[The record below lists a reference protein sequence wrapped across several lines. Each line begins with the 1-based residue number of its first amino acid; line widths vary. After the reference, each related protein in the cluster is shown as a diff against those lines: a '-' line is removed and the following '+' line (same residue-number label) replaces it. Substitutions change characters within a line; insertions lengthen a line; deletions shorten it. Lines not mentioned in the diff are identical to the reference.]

1 MLIVIYSDVKCYTE
15 ENIEMFEFSLL
26 PSSAFSPW
34 NFSSF
39 LFFKAEEQLKL
50 LPILVS
56 TKCLEI
62 TAFEV
67 SSFLKQKRKPGVD
80 IKEEAILL
88 SSNYGL
94 SMLLHAHPIPRC
106 FAL

>member
-1 MLIVIYSDVKCYTE
+1 
-15 ENIEMFEFSLL
+15 MFEFSFLL
-26 PSSAFSPW
+26 AHSHPETFL
-34 NFSSF
+34 SF
-39 LFFKAEEQLKL
+39 FFFFKAEEQLKL

-88 SSNYGL
+88 SSNYSL
-94 SMLLHAHPIPRC
+94 NAPPCPPDPKMLCLVTCTYFDQH
-106 FAL
+106 L

>member
-1 MLIVIYSDVKCYTE
+1 MLYGRKYRNVWILPPSFQHIL
-15 ENIEMFEFSLL
+15 SLKLFFL
-26 PSSAFSPW
+26 PF
-34 NFSSF
+34 F
-39 LFFKAEEQLKL
+39 FFKAEEQLKL

-62 TAFEV
+62 MAFEV